1 MNKSIPI
8 AVAATILV
16 LGGIGYLGYLVVAG
30 TVTPVSV
37 TDTLSDSEAAQV
49 RTSIGILHKQ
59 RLSDDEKLASTLL
72 KSGTWK
78 AATPQ
83 DVYMKSAESQ
93 GDTPFAYTLSNGHHP
108 SAIVLASRFFT
119 DTTDTGRA
127 AIMIHEMGHYR
138 AYVAHGQS
146 TEYDGYKA
154 EYDKSKKLGLSERDG
169 LVYFGMLD
177 GVEEYVV
184 PIDKSYAQ
192 YPDVKAYINQ

>member
-1 MNKSIPI
+1 MF
-8 AVAATILV
+8 
-16 LGGIGYLGYLVVAG
+16 GGMGYLGYTVVARA
-30 TVTPVSV
+30 VSDDSGPRWSL
-37 TDTLSDSEAAQV
+37 TDTEAAQIK
-49 RTSIGILHKQ
+49 TSIGILHKQ
-59 RLSDDEKLASTLL
+59 GLSDDERLASTLL
-72 KSGTWK
+72 KSGIWK
-78 AATPQ
+78 PAAQ
-83 DVYMKSAESQ
+83 DDVYIKGAESQ
-93 GDTPFAYTLSNGHHP
+93 GDTPFAYTISDGHHP
-108 SAIVLASRFFT
+108 SAIVVAARFFS

-154 EYDKSKKLGLSERDG
+154 EYDKSKKLGLTERDG

-184 PIDKSYAQ
+184 PIDKSYTK